1 MIAAWKDDVIM
12 FALGQLE
19 KFQPRDD
26 YCELLE
32 LAIIFLGDTPPR
44 GIRLQY
50 PDAIHRARWVVRAI

>member
-1 MIAAWKDDVIM
+1 M

-32 LAIIFLGDTPPR
+32 LAIISAIREFISDTPVHKGQPIL
-44 GIRLQY
+44 GLKLL
-50 PDAIHRARWVVRAI
+50 

>member
-32 LAIIFLGDTPPR
+32 LAIISAIREFISDTPVHKGQPIL
-44 GIRLQY
+44 GLKLL
-50 PDAIHRARWVVRAI
+50 